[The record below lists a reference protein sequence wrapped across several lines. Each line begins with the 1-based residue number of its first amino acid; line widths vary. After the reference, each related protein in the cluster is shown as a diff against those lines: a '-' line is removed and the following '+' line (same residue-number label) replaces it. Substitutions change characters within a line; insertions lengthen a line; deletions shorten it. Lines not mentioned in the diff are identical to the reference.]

1 MTDLMLLIWRLYIE
15 EGRTCGETANIAR
28 VTPHIVDWCAWLRHE
43 PIDEAVRLF
52 TRMTLEVV
60 RAPLGRGGLAWL
72 RQHASEA
79 TKAMLSQTTR
89 AL

>member
-1 MTDLMLLIWRLYIE
+1 MTKDLMLLIWRLYIE
-15 EGRTCGETANIAR
+15 EGRTCGETAAIAR
-28 VTPHIVDWCAWLRHE
+28 VVPHVVDWCAWLRHE

-52 TRMTLEVV
+52 TRMTLEV

-79 TKAMLSQTTR
+79 TKAWLSR
-89 AL
+89 PIGAA